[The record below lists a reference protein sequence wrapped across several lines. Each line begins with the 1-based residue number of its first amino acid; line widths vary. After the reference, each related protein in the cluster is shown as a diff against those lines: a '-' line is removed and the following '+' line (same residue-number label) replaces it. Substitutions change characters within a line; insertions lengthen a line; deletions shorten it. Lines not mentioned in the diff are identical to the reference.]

1 MDEKNQIISSPKNR
15 ELLRKEL
22 QGLTHTE
29 YHEIFNIIKNDN
41 IQFTENRNGV
51 FINLKNLSDESINK
65 IYEFIDFSKHNK
77 KNLEILEEKQK
88 EQIKN
93 SQTQKM
99 IKSYSLNIND
109 DNIMNNIDRTV
120 SNYNIPNK
128 KSATNENFTFQNF
141 IDKFTI
147 TNMKMFPENERI
159 IYPNLKQFKCN
170 YTGVKYR
177 LLKRCRE
184 ISKMSNEKFMTPL
197 FFEMEDG
204 QLNNKVNI
212 SESLFDE
219 EDYDRSSDE
228 DEADD
233 E

>member
-1 MDEKNQIISSPKNR
+1 MDEKNEIITSPKNR
-15 ELLRKEL
+15 EQLRKDL
-22 QGLTHTE
+22 QGLNSAE

-51 FINLKNLSDESINK
+51 FINLKKLSDDSINK
-65 IYEFIDFSKHNK
+65 IYEFIEFSKDNK
-77 KNLEILEEKQK
+77 RNLEILEEKQK

-93 SQTQKM
+93 SQTQKL

-109 DNIMNNIDRTV
+109 DNIINTIEQSVT
-120 SNYNIPNK
+120 NYTIPNK
-128 KSATNENFTFQNF
+128 KSVTNENFTFQNF

-159 IYPNLKQFKCN
+159 VYPVLKQFKCN

-204 QLNNKVNI
+204 QLDNKVTVN
-212 SESLFDE
+212 ENLFEE

-228 DEADD
+228 DEGDD